1 MRYHHCAEVRT
12 MPVATLKQSNNRVG
26 RILLTITL
34 LFLGTA
40 AASSQTQ
47 SVAPPKATVV
57 SGYVADTTGASIP
70 KATIRLEAKE
80 RSILSV
86 IADQAGH
93 FAIEAR
99 PGEYTLTVVSLGFAT
114 YQQSIN
120 LADET
125 SIEKDIVLKI
135 ANGGCGV
142 CVTQA
147 DPPIELVDVSLTSTL
162 PLNPLP
168 PFKLHKHIAAKIKAA
183 CLQPPPSPST
193 APTSTPATASASPS
207 PAEPTP

>member
-1 MRYHHCAEVRT
+1 MS
-12 MPVATLKQSNNRVG
+12 VATLTQTNNRAG
-26 RILLTITL
+26 RILQTITL

-40 AASSQTQ
+40 AAYSQTQ

-57 SGYVADTTGASIP
+57 SGYVTDTSGASIP
-70 KATIRLEAKE
+70 KATIRLEAKGK
-80 RSILSV
+80 SILSV
-86 IADQAGH
+86 ITDQAGH
-93 FAIEAR
+93 FAIESR
-99 PGEYTLTVVSLGFAT
+99 PGEYTLTVISLGFAT

-135 ANGGCGV
+135 AVSGCGV

-147 DPPIELVDVSLTSTL
+147 DPPIGTLDASLTTPL

-168 PFKLHKHIAAKIKAA
+168 PLKLHKHMPAKIKAA

-193 APTSTPATASASPS
+193 APTSNPATASA
-207 PAEPTP
+207 